1 MSDRQRCRTTIRRW
15 KPGATS
21 GLAVADLPPEVA
33 AAMGGLKQRR
43 VVGTINGA
51 AFTSSV
57 MPAGGGLLALSVSK
71 AMMSAS
77 GASVGDE
84 VELEIQRA

>member
-1 MSDRQRCRTTIRRW
+1 MSNDHPPLEAGSDER
-15 KPGATS
+15 PGCSRPAAGGGGS
-21 GLAVADLPPEVA
+21 HGRPEA
-33 AAMGGLKQRR
+33 AACGGA
-43 VVGTINGA
+43 INGA